1 MRSQLPQQAGDG
13 YYQHGGEDLREKR
26 HGKCWRLGISSTDD
40 VVGGW
45 GQSKHGRSPSIQL
58 LEVSDPSTWH
68 ITKAHIYLNTGFLEG
83 RPTIWRVKRGQKGT
97 RNASWG
103 MEIMTPVSLELSL
116 FLIITLI

>member
-1 MRSQLPQQAGDG
+1 MDETRTYKTLKASPMRSQLPQQAGDG

-58 LEVSDPSTWH
+58 LEVSDTLDV
-68 ITKAHIYLNTGFLEG
+68 AYNEG
-83 RPTIWRVKRGQKGT
+83 AQ
-97 RNASWG
+97 
-103 MEIMTPVSLELSL
+103 L
-116 FLIITLI
+116 FEYWFP